1 MENKKYVIS
10 YIEQGDSKLFQ
21 DGDVITDKSEYK
33 KIKDSGYFY
42 DKVINET
49 VFVKKIRLLEV
60 LEEDEISR

>member
-10 YIEQGDSKLFQ
+10 YIERGDSKLFQ